1 MILGRVSVIIPNYNY
16 GRYIADAVNSVLNQT
31 YTNIECIVINNG
43 SSDNSLETLGLFK
56 DRIVVI
62 DQINLGQSGARNVG
76 LDRAEGEFVAFLDA
90 DDYWEP
96 TKLEDQL
103 NLISKTS
110 QLVYCGIR
118 QFDDITDKTICILSP
133 EFKGNCANAHV
144 DYPSVSV
151 VLSGESTALFTK
163 ELVTRVGY
171 FDTQLNSSAGWDF
184 FRRASRFTEFNYI
197 DSPLVNYRIHKN
209 NMSNSSIN
217 NVQDIKMAYSK
228 LLEDKDWAINP
239 LKAKSLLRNLE
250 ITFFKTYFKEGKIGH
265 ALKSIFKLIR
275 NDFTHLSL

>member
-43 SSDNSLETLGLFK
+43 SNDNSLETLGLFK
-56 DRIVVI
+56 DRIILI
-62 DQINLGQSGARNVG
+62 DQKNLGQSGARNVG
-76 LDRAEGEFVAFLDA
+76 LDQAEGEFLAFLDA

-103 NLISKTS
+103 ALISNTT

-118 QFDDITDKTICILSP
+118 QFADNADKTISILSP
-133 EFKGNCANAHV
+133 KFKGNCANAFV

-163 ELVTRVGY
+163 ELVTKVGY

-184 FRRASRFTEFNYI
+184 FRRASRFTEFNFVN
-197 DSPLVNYRIHKN
+197 SPLVNYRIHKN
-209 NMSNSSIN
+209 NMSKSSIN
-217 NVQDIKMAYSK
+217 NVRDIKMAYSK

-250 ITFFKTYFKEGKIGH
+250 ITFLKTYLKEGRIEYVF
-265 ALKSIFKLIR
+265 KSILKLIR
-275 NDFTHLSL
+275 NDFTQLSL